1 MVSTRSIASFG
12 YVLVVSAFLAA
23 AMPNG
28 GGPGHTTTKPPP
40 TTPTPPPVTTKTTT
54 VTTPV
59 TTTVTVTPPAAPTV
73 PASQCNTGPVQCCN
87 SVQQAG
93 APDAKALLGLLNI
106 DVSDITALV
115 GLTCVP
121 ITLIGIGGN
130 SCTAQPVCCQNN
142 NFNGLIA
149 IGCVPVSL

>member
-1 MVSTRSIASFG
+1 
-12 YVLVVSAFLAA
+12 
-23 AMPNG
+23 
-28 GGPGHTTTKPPP
+28 
-40 TTPTPPPVTTKTTT
+40 
-54 VTTPV
+54 
-59 TTTVTVTPPAAPTV
+59 
-73 PASQCNTGPVQCCN
+73 PASQCNTGPVQCCK
-87 SVQQAG
+87 SPPRLAG
-93 APDAKALLGLLNI
+93 APDAQALLGLLNL